1 MARLSSPTVTAS
13 LVSLGIGLAALLI
26 AAVAG
31 LIAASWAVFHFVTW
45 AFVVL
50 AMIYPFSWAIG
61 NFHELRG
68 ELPAIFPDRTELPD
82 RLGIQTGVWRE
93 RLPYCVLAALPCAL
107 ALLLT

>member
-1 MARLSSPTVTAS
+1 MARLSSRSVTAS

-26 AAVAG
+26 ATVAG
-31 LIAASWAVFHFVTW
+31 LIAASWVVFHFVAW
-45 AFVVL
+45 AF
-50 AMIYPFSWAIG
+50 AMMALMYPFSWAIG
-61 NFHELRG
+61 SFHELRG
-68 ELPAIFPDRTELPD
+68 ELPALFPDRTKLPD